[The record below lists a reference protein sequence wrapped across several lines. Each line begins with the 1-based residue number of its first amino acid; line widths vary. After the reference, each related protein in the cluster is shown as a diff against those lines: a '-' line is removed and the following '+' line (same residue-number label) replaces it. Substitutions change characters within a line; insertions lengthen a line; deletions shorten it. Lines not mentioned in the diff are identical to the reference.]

1 LHTLSKSKVVPVLTK
16 LTVAVLLILVM
27 ATIPFH
33 HHYAVMAKK
42 NRGLTMSGSSISGST
57 SDSGD
62 SNNNDPSG
70 LNVII
75 GTRSY
80 TKGTS
85 GDDTIIGCPGS
96 GDTDSTC
103 NVGDTLRGL
112 GGNDIL
118 QGSIENDYLYG
129 DEGDDTLNGADG
141 NDNLYGGPGDD
152 ILIGG
157 PGADYFD
164 CGDGQDVVIDF
175 NPAQGDT
182 HADNCEVILNHNS
195 HDIDFMVQHGTD
207 RSNLQA
213 LGIGS
218 FKHETS
224 IDELGKKIK

>member
-1 LHTLSKSKVVPVLTK
+1 
-16 LTVAVLLILVM
+16 M

-33 HHYAVMAKK
+33 HVVMAKK
-42 NRGLTMSGSSISGST
+42 DRGLTISGSSGST
-57 SDSGD
+57 SNSGV

-85 GDDTIIGCPGS
+85 GDDMIIACPIVETSTISCS
-96 GDTDSTC
+96 F
-103 NVGDTLRGL
+103 GDTLRGL
-112 GGNDIL
+112 AGNDIL
-118 QGSIENDYLYG
+118 QGSIGDDNLYG

-152 ILIGG
+152 VIQAGVGNDLLVGGPGNDELYGGPGDDVLIGG

-175 NPAQGDT
+175 NPTQGDT
-182 HADNCEVILNHNS
+182 HADNCEVILTHNS
-195 HDIDFMVQHGTD
+195 HDIDFMVQHGID
-207 RSNLQA
+207 RSNIQA
-213 LGIGS
+213 LETGS
-218 FKHETS
+218 FKDESS
-224 IDELGKKIK
+224 ISELGKNIK